1 VPYSYYQLGQLV
13 TDLTLR
19 LQDPNN
25 VFWAQAELILYIQE
39 ALRTW
44 NAMAAWYR
52 DRMSFGTQS
61 AMTWYDLSQ
70 QTGTLIPYTVTDTT
84 LFEEIEYHLLEPPTP
99 AYSGSEMFTNADLVN
114 ALQKRRDQFLL
125 ETGSVIV
132 HSVQSG
138 AQTNDGRVALADSV
152 IDIRRI
158 AYLNSLG
165 AYTVLWRSSE
175 SEANSFQYGW
185 WGVPGPPGAYSVVEP
200 APVVVQI
207 IPVPN
212 IPGSLDL
219 LTISAGATLNPSS
232 GVVLGIPDDFSW
244 VVKWGALADLLTRDG
259 QASDPLRA
267 QYCQRRWIEG
277 VRLAKLS
284 TTAITGAIDGNNVPI
299 NSVFDM
305 DTAYPGWQNNTPTN
319 PSILGLAG
327 MNMLAVADPPNS
339 AAHSV
344 QLDLL
349 RNMPIPVALTDPIQ
363 VGREELDVVTDY
375 SEHLAAFKMGGA
387 EFQATLP
394 AYERMVALARKQNER
409 WRAFSRFPED
419 EHDRGRRQAKQ
430 DRREMVTE
438 KEHLAAEME
447 GAVPDAPSRRG

>member
-70 QTGTLIPYTVTDTT
+70 QSGTLIPYTVTDTT
-84 LFEEIEYHLLEPPTP
+84 LFEEIEYHLLEPPT
-99 AYSGSEMFTNADLVN
+99 ATYSGSEMFTNADLVN

-125 ETGSVIV
+125 ETGSVIT
-132 HSVQSG
+132 HSVQTG

-158 AYLNSLG
+158 AYFSSLDV
-165 AYTVLWRSSE
+165 YTVLWRSSE

-185 WGVPGPPGAYSVVEP
+185 WGASGPPGAYSVVEP

-212 IPGSLDL
+212 LPGSLDL
-219 LTISAGATLNPSS
+219 LTISTGAALNPSS
-232 GVVLGIPDDFSW
+232 GVVLGMPDDFSW

-305 DTAYPGWQNNTPTN
+305 DTAYPGWQNNAPAN

-339 AAHSV
+339 AVHSI

-349 RNMPIPVALTDPIQ
+349 RNMPIPVALTDLIQ
-363 VGREELDVVTDY
+363 VGREELDVITDY

-438 KEHLAAEME
+438 QESLAAEME
-447 GAVPDAPSRRG
+447 GAVPDASSRRG